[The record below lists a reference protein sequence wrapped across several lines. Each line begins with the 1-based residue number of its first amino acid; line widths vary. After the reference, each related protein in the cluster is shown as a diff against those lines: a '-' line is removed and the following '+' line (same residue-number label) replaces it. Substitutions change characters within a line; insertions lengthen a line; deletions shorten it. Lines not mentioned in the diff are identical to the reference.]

1 MRHATPT
8 PKSEQKERGYLL
20 QKLVFDT
27 YSVNDEGLT
36 ILFVDL
42 TTFPNQ

>member
-1 MRHATPT
+1 MRHALPT
-8 PKSEQKERGYLL
+8 PKSKQKERGYLL

-36 ILFVDL
+36 IIFDDL
-42 TTFPNQ
+42 TTFLNQ

>member
-1 MRHATPT
+1 MRHALPN
-8 PKSEQKERGYLL
+8 PKSKQKERGYLL

-42 TTFPNQ
+42 TTFLKL